1 MTSREI
7 REAFLQ
13 FFNGSGHEIVKSY
26 PLIPRND
33 PSLLFTNAGM
43 VQFKSVFL
51 GQESRPY
58 RTAASCQKCMRA
70 GGKQS
75 DLENVGHTARHHTF
89 FEMLGNFSFGDYFK
103 KEAIIYAWRLLTE
116 QFMLP
121 KSKLW
126 VSVFEDDDEAERL
139 WRDETDINPSRII
152 RLGAKDNFWQM
163 GDTGP
168 CGPCSEII
176 IDQGESL
183 GCGRKECSVG
193 CDCDRYLE
201 LWNLVFMQ
209 YNRDEN
215 GNLSPLP
222 KPSIDTGMGLERIS
236 AVLQGKTNNFDT
248 DLFNPITAA
257 ISSITGVR
265 YGSSVEKDASIRVI
279 ADHLR
284 ASTFLISEGIVPS
297 NEGRGYVLRRI
308 IRRASRHARLLDVHE
323 PCIHKMVGSVIE
335 SLGDIY
341 PEISYERERTEKLLR
356 IEEERFTR
364 TIEMGMNILDEII
377 SEVKAE
383 GIKVIPGE
391 EIFKLYDTYG
401 FPFDLA
407 KDIAID
413 AELSIDEAGFQREME
428 AQRKRARAAW
438 SEGGEAVPSAYKD
451 ILIETGETEFVG
463 YDSLASD
470 SIVRAIVKNGKVVDD
485 LNEGDKGEIIL
496 DRTPFYAESGGQVG
510 DIGTMESPHTHLS
523 VIDTKRPVPG
533 LIVHHVEVK
542 RGGISKGDTLRC
554 HVDEVKRKDVMR
566 NHTATHLLHRA
577 LREVL
582 GEHVKQSGSLV
593 SPERLRFDFTHF
605 YGMSDAEIRKVE
617 RLVNEQITKNTPVVT
632 EIMSVD
638 DAIKGGAIALFDEKY
653 GEKVRVVS
661 IGEFSR
667 ELCGGT
673 HSKAT
678 GEIGTFVILSE
689 GSVAA
694 GIRRI
699 EAITGLT
706 AYEYLREQSEELN
719 ALKGLLKSQTPIERV
734 EKIISD
740 MKLLEKEVQ
749 KLKTGAVSDLVSEAL
764 ESAKEMDGFRVVTVR
779 KENLNPKE
787 LRIFA
792 DNIRDRLGSGII
804 VATSIWDGQAVMLC
818 MVTKDI
824 KKRYNAGE
832 IIKRLTALAGGRG
845 GGKPEMGQG
854 GTKEIEK
861 LDYALAKVY
870 DIIKETGD

>member
-1 MTSREI
+1 
-7 REAFLQ
+7 
-13 FFNGSGHEIVKSY
+13 
-26 PLIPRND
+26 
-33 PSLLFTNAGM
+33 
-43 VQFKSVFL
+43 
-51 GQESRPY
+51 
-58 RTAASCQKCMRA
+58 
-70 GGKQS
+70 
-75 DLENVGHTARHHTF
+75 
-89 FEMLGNFSFGDYFK
+89 
-103 KEAIIYAWRLLTE
+103 
-116 QFMLP
+116 
-121 KSKLW
+121 
-126 VSVFEDDDEAERL
+126 
-139 WRDETDINPSRII
+139 
-152 RLGAKDNFWQM
+152 
-163 GDTGP
+163 
-168 CGPCSEII
+168 
-176 IDQGESL
+176 
-183 GCGRKECSVG
+183 
-193 CDCDRYLE
+193 
-201 LWNLVFMQ
+201 
-209 YNRDEN
+209 
-215 GNLSPLP
+215 
-222 KPSIDTGMGLERIS
+222 
-236 AVLQGKTNNFDT
+236 
-248 DLFNPITAA
+248 
-257 ISSITGVR
+257 
-265 YGSSVEKDASIRVI
+265 
-279 ADHLR
+279 
-284 ASTFLISEGIVPS
+284 
-297 NEGRGYVLRRI
+297 
-308 IRRASRHARLLDVHE
+308 
-323 PCIHKMVGSVIE
+323 
-335 SLGDIY
+335 
-341 PEISYERERTEKLLR
+341 
-356 IEEERFTR
+356 
-364 TIEMGMNILDEII
+364 
-377 SEVKAE
+377 
-383 GIKVIPGE
+383 
-391 EIFKLYDTYG
+391 
-401 FPFDLA
+401 
-407 KDIAID
+407 
-413 AELSIDEAGFQREME
+413 
-428 AQRKRARAAW
+428 
-438 SEGGEAVPSAYKD
+438 
-451 ILIETGETEFVG
+451 
-463 YDSLASD
+463 
-470 SIVRAIVKNGKVVDD
+470 
-485 LNEGDKGEIIL
+485 
-496 DRTPFYAESGGQVG
+496 
-510 DIGTMESPHTHLS
+510 
-523 VIDTKRPVPG
+523 
-533 LIVHHVEVK
+533 
-542 RGGISKGDTLRC
+542 
-554 HVDEVKRKDVMR
+554 MR

-734 EKIISD
+734 EKLISD